1 MKARVCRA
9 WTAAAGAGREK
20 GEFCDGLPALSGQ
33 QGGQSPGGQAAA
45 CLLARSNIHLRAGR
59 RSRQDSTTSALL
71 VGFGFVAFDL
81 ACSLTERH

>member
-20 GEFCDGLPALSGQ
+20 GEFCHGLPALSGQ

-45 CLLARSNIHLRAGR
+45 CLLAIQHTLEGGAGKQTRQHNIGSLSGIWLRY
-59 RSRQDSTTSALL
+59 
-71 VGFGFVAFDL
+71 F
-81 ACSLTERH
+81 